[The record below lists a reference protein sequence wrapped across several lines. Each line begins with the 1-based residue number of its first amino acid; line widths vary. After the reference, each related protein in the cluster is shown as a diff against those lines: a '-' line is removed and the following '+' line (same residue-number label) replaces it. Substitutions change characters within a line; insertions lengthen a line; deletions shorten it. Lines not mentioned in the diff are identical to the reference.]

1 MENGFAVLMLI
12 FGAVV
17 LLYAAMLSGG
27 NDKLLP
33 IRVQPTLRRKDKKG
47 QTKHIAKVLA
57 VAALTPLIGGLLG
70 LWRGNIACLI
80 GMGGTALLSVIAAV
94 LMKRRKPNE

>member
-12 FGAVV
+12 FGTVV
-17 LLYAAMLSGG
+17 MIYAAILSGG
-27 NDKLLP
+27 NEKLLP
-33 IRVQPTLRRKDKKG
+33 IRVQPSLRRKDKKG
-47 QTKHIAKVLA
+47 QTKQIAKVLA
-57 VAALTPLIGGLLG
+57 VTALTPLIGGLLG

-80 GMGGTALLSVIAAV
+80 GMGCTAVVSVIAAI